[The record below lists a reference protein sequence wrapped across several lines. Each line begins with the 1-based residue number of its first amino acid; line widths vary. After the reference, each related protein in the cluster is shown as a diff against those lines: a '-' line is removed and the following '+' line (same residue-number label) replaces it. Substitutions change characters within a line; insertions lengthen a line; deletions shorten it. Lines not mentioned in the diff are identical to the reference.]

1 MDGHQT
7 WGPCSTLCCLLQDP
21 PSWLAGPQSLLLLSS
36 SFSFPPSFLKG
47 SQPFSPAAAF
57 KLRP

>member
-1 MDGHQT
+1 MDGWTPDMGSLQH
-7 WGPCSTLCCLLQDP
+7 PCCLLQDP
-21 PSWLAGPQSLLLLSS
+21 PCGWQSLRAFSS
-36 SFSFPPSFLKG
+36 PLASPFLPFLKG